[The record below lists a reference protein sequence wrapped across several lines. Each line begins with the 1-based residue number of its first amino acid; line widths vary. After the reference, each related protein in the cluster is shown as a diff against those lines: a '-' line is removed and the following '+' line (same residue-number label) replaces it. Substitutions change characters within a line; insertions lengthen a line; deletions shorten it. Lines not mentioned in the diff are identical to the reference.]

1 MRKKQTDQRD
11 PIEQAINDQR
21 DPIEQAIN
29 DQRDPWGTMSNK
41 LIDQSD
47 PNSKH

>member
-1 MRKKQTDQRD
+1 MRKKQT
-11 PIEQAINDQR
+11 DQR